1 MLLSRMFYFVES
13 GKITEPVYSSE
24 QAPAGT
30 SNKDFLRSFIAT
42 LLQNAFSNL
51 QTYVTSSLYYPAQVM
66 LIPHSSAQIQNFVE
80 ALFTLNTDLP
90 KFKLM
95 LRDFLIQL
103 KEFSGDNSEL
113 FAEDREAAQQAAN
126 VAEREQKSK
135 VGGLLKPADL
145 DQDDEL

>member
-1 MLLSRMFYFVES
+1 
-13 GKITEPVYSSE
+13 
-24 QAPAGT
+24 
-30 SNKDFLRSFIAT
+30 
-42 LLQNAFSNL
+42 
-51 QTYVTSSLYYPAQVM
+51 M
-66 LIPHSSAQIQNFVE
+66 LIGKPRAQIQNFVE
-80 ALFTLNTDLP
+80 ALFTLNTDLSR
-90 KFKLM
+90 FKLM

-113 FAEDREAAQQAAN
+113 FAEDREVAQQAAN

>member
-1 MLLSRMFYFVES
+1 MLLSRMFYFIES
-13 GKITEPVYSSE
+13 GKITEPVYSPD

-30 SNKDFLRSFIAT
+30 SNKDFLSSFIST

-51 QTYVTSSLYYPAQVM
+51 QPYVLYLPTTIQLNAN
-66 LIPHSSAQIQNFVE
+66 LKLRAQIQNFVE
-80 ALFTLNTDLP
+80 ALFTLNTDLSR
-90 KFKLM
+90 FKLM

-113 FAEDREAAQQAAN
+113 FAEDREAAQEAAN